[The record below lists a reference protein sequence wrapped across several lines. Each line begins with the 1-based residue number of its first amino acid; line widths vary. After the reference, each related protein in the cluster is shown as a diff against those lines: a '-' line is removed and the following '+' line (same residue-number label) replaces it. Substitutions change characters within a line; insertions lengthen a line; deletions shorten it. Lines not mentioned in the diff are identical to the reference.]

1 MRFKFSIGAPV
12 ILTLHTDKATNVE
25 PARSV
30 WMGRVSV
37 VLKVETNVLK
47 VETNVLCLCSSNNF
61 HKNMKTIMSPQVN
74 RPSNYVV
81 WGVRQRRLRGSVGN
95 VPYHR
100 LHDMSSFECI
110 G

>member
-12 ILTLHTDKATNVE
+12 ILKRCIHTDKATNVE
-25 PARSV
+25 PAWSV

-37 VLKVETNVLK
+37 VLK

-74 RPSNYVV
+74 RPQSMYFGELDDGDC
-81 WGVRQRRLRGSVGN
+81 GVLSGIS
-95 VPYHR
+95 
-100 LHDMSSFECI
+100 LIIDCTT
-110 G
+110 